1 MDTNDMHRGVPMH
14 VLSEAPF
21 ECHQLCV
28 QSCENVWVRRLIPLV
43 FIASVSLTACSET
56 ARTGTNFCR
65 QLAKEMP
72 GIAVM
77 PATVEEVN
85 AAVGHFTRLQKV
97 APLEVQ
103 QDWDTL
109 TELMIA
115 ASKVK
120 ADDAESVQQV
130 ADLAYASEANSKSA
144 SDWVKATCGVDIS
157 LGVQVTP

>member
-1 MDTNDMHRGVPMH
+1 MIA
-14 VLSEAPF
+14 LAEASF

-43 FIASVSLTACSET
+43 FIASVVLTACSET
-56 ARTGTNFCR
+56 PRTGTNFCR

-77 PATVEEVN
+77 PATVAEVN

-103 QDWDTL
+103 QDWDVL

-120 ADDAESVQQV
+120 AEDAESVQQV

>member
-1 MDTNDMHRGVPMH
+1 VIA
-14 VLSEAPF
+14 LAEASF

-28 QSCENVWVRRLIPLV
+28 QSCENVRVRRLIPLV
-43 FIASVSLTACSET
+43 FIASVVLTACSET
-56 ARTGTNFCR
+56 PRTGTNFCR

-77 PATVEEVN
+77 PATVAEVN

-103 QDWDTL
+103 QDWDVL

-120 ADDAESVQQV
+120 AEDAESVQKV

>member
-1 MDTNDMHRGVPMH
+1 M
-14 VLSEAPF
+14 
-21 ECHQLCV
+21 
-28 QSCENVWVRRLIPLV
+28 RRLIPLLFLGLFAV
-43 FIASVSLTACSET
+43 TACAET
-56 ARTGTNFCR
+56 PRTGTNFCR

-72 GIAVM
+72 GISVM
-77 PATVEEVN
+77 PATIEEVN

-103 QDWDTL
+103 QDWDAL
-109 TELMIA
+109 TDLMIA

-130 ADLAYASEANSKSA
+130 ADLAYATEASANSA
-144 SDWVKATCGVDIS
+144 SEWVIATCGVDIS

>member
-1 MDTNDMHRGVPMH
+1 VIA
-14 VLSEAPF
+14 LAEASF

-28 QSCENVWVRRLIPLV
+28 QSCENVRVRRLIPLV
-43 FIASVSLTACSET
+43 FIASVVLTACSET

-77 PATVEEVN
+77 PATVAEVN

-103 QDWDTL
+103 QDWDVL

-120 ADDAESVQQV
+120 AEDAESVQQV

>member
-1 MDTNDMHRGVPMH
+1 M
-14 VLSEAPF
+14 
-21 ECHQLCV
+21 
-28 QSCENVWVRRLIPLV
+28 RRLVPLLFLGLFAV
-43 FIASVSLTACSET
+43 TACAET
-56 ARTGTNFCR
+56 PRTGTNFCR

-72 GIAVM
+72 GISVM

-103 QDWDTL
+103 QDWNAL

-130 ADLAYASEANSKSA
+130 ADLAYATEANANTA
-144 SDWVKATCGVDIS
+144 SEWVKATCGVDIS

>member
-1 MDTNDMHRGVPMH
+1 M
-14 VLSEAPF
+14 
-21 ECHQLCV
+21 
-28 QSCENVWVRRLIPLV
+28 RRLIPLL
-43 FIASVSLTACSET
+43 FLGLFAITACAET
-56 ARTGTNFCR
+56 PRTGTNFCR

-72 GIAVM
+72 GISVM

-103 QDWDTL
+103 QDWDAL

-130 ADLAYASEANSKSA
+130 ADLAYATETSATTASE
-144 SDWVKATCGVDIS
+144 WVKATCGVDIS

>member
-1 MDTNDMHRGVPMH
+1 
-14 VLSEAPF
+14 
-21 ECHQLCV
+21 
-28 QSCENVWVRRLIPLV
+28 VRRLIPLL
-43 FIASVSLTACSET
+43 FIALITISACAET
-56 ARTGTNFCR
+56 PRTGTNFCR

-103 QDWDTL
+103 QDWDVL

-120 ADDAESVQQV
+120 ADDAESVQKV
-130 ADLAYASEANSKSA
+130 ADLAYTSEASSLAASE
-144 SDWVKATCGVDIS
+144 WVKATCGVDIS
-157 LGVQVTP
+157 LGVQITP

>member
-1 MDTNDMHRGVPMH
+1 MHRGVP
-14 VLSEAPF
+14 VIALAEASF

-28 QSCENVWVRRLIPLV
+28 QSCENVRVRRLIPLV
-43 FIASVSLTACSET
+43 FIASVVLTACSET
-56 ARTGTNFCR
+56 PRTGTNFCR

-77 PATVEEVN
+77 PATVAEVN

-103 QDWDTL
+103 QDWDVL

-120 ADDAESVQQV
+120 AEDAESVQQV
-130 ADLAYASEANSKSA
+130 ADLAYASEASSKSA

>member
-1 MDTNDMHRGVPMH
+1 MHRGVPIH
-14 VLSEAPF
+14 PHSEAPF
-21 ECHQLCV
+21 GCHQLCV
-28 QSCENVWVRRLIPLV
+28 QSCENVRVRRLIPLL
-43 FIASVSLTACSET
+43 FIASVALTACSET
-56 ARTGTNFCR
+56 PRTGTNFCR

-77 PATVEEVN
+77 PATVAEVN

-103 QDWDTL
+103 QDWDVL

-120 ADDAESVQQV
+120 AEDAESVQQV

>member
-1 MDTNDMHRGVPMH
+1 M
-14 VLSEAPF
+14 
-21 ECHQLCV
+21 
-28 QSCENVWVRRLIPLV
+28 RRLIPLLFLGLFAV
-43 FIASVSLTACSET
+43 TACAET
-56 ARTGTNFCR
+56 PRTGTNFCR

-72 GIAVM
+72 GISVM
-77 PATVEEVN
+77 PATMEEVN

-103 QDWDTL
+103 QDWDAL
-109 TELMIA
+109 TDLMIA

-130 ADLAYASEANSKSA
+130 ADLAYATEASANSA
-144 SDWVKATCGVDIS
+144 SEWVKATCGVDIS

>member
-1 MDTNDMHRGVPMH
+1 MHRGVPIH

-28 QSCENVWVRRLIPLV
+28 QSCENVRVRRLIPLTL
-43 FIASVSLTACSET
+43 IAFVALTACSET

-103 QDWDTL
+103 EDWDTL

-120 ADDAESVQQV
+120 AEDAESVQQV

>member
-1 MDTNDMHRGVPMH
+1 M
-14 VLSEAPF
+14 
-21 ECHQLCV
+21 
-28 QSCENVWVRRLIPLV
+28 RRLIPLLFLGLFAV
-43 FIASVSLTACSET
+43 TACAET
-56 ARTGTNFCR
+56 PRTGTNFCR

-72 GIAVM
+72 GISVM

-103 QDWDTL
+103 QDWNAL

-130 ADLAYASEANSKSA
+130 ADLAYASEASSKSA

>member
-1 MDTNDMHRGVPMH
+1 M
-14 VLSEAPF
+14 
-21 ECHQLCV
+21 
-28 QSCENVWVRRLIPLV
+28 RRLIPLLFLGLFTV
-43 FIASVSLTACSET
+43 TACAET
-56 ARTGTNFCR
+56 PRTGTNFCR

-72 GIAVM
+72 GISVM

-103 QDWDTL
+103 QDWNAL

-130 ADLAYASEANSKSA
+130 ADLAYATEANANSA
-144 SDWVKATCGVDIS
+144 SEWVKATCGVDIS

>member
-1 MDTNDMHRGVPMH
+1 MRRVFTI
-14 VLSEAPF
+14 
-21 ECHQLCV
+21 CV
-28 QSCENVWVRRLIPLV
+28 IS
-43 FIASVSLTACSET
+43 AVSLTACAET
-56 ARTGTNFCR
+56 PRTGTNFCR

-72 GIAVM
+72 GIGVM

-85 AAVGHFTRLQKV
+85 ASVGHFTRLQKV

-103 QDWDTL
+103 EDWDAL

-120 ADDAESVQQV
+120 AEDPESVQQV
-130 ADLAYASEANSKSA
+130 ADMAYATEANAQAA
-144 SDWVKATCGVDIS
+144 SQWVKNTCGVDIS

>member
-1 MDTNDMHRGVPMH
+1 MIA
-14 VLSEAPF
+14 LAEASF

-28 QSCENVWVRRLIPLV
+28 QSCENVRVRRLIPLV
-43 FIASVSLTACSET
+43 FIASVMLTACSET
-56 ARTGTNFCR
+56 PRTGTNFCR

-77 PATVEEVN
+77 PTTVAEVN

-103 QDWDTL
+103 QDWDVL

-120 ADDAESVQQV
+120 AEDAESVQQV

>member
-1 MDTNDMHRGVPMH
+1 M
-14 VLSEAPF
+14 
-21 ECHQLCV
+21 
-28 QSCENVWVRRLIPLV
+28 RRLIPLL
-43 FIASVSLTACSET
+43 FLALIAISACAET
-56 ARTGTNFCR
+56 PRTGTNFCR

-72 GIAVM
+72 GISVM

-103 QDWDTL
+103 QDWNAL

-120 ADDAESVQQV
+120 ADDAESVQKV
-130 ADLAYASEANSKSA
+130 ADLAYATEANANTA
-144 SDWVKATCGVDIS
+144 SEWVKATCGVDIS

>member
-1 MDTNDMHRGVPMH
+1 MHRGVP
-14 VLSEAPF
+14 VIALAEASF

-28 QSCENVWVRRLIPLV
+28 QSCENVRVRRLIPLL
-43 FIASVSLTACSET
+43 FIASVALTACSET
-56 ARTGTNFCR
+56 PRTGTNFCR

-77 PATVEEVN
+77 PATVAEVN

-103 QDWDTL
+103 QDWDVL

-120 ADDAESVQQV
+120 AEDAESVQQV

>member
-1 MDTNDMHRGVPMH
+1 MH

-28 QSCENVWVRRLIPLV
+28 QSCENVRVRRLIPLV

>member
-1 MDTNDMHRGVPMH
+1 M
-14 VLSEAPF
+14 
-21 ECHQLCV
+21 
-28 QSCENVWVRRLIPLV
+28 RRLIPLL
-43 FIASVSLTACSET
+43 FIALITISACAET
-56 ARTGTNFCR
+56 PRTGTNFCR

-103 QDWDTL
+103 QDWDVL

-120 ADDAESVQQV
+120 ADDTESVQKV
-130 ADLAYASEANSKSA
+130 ADLAYTSEASSLAASE
-144 SDWVKATCGVDIS
+144 WVKATCGVDIS
-157 LGVQVTP
+157 LGVQITP

>member
-1 MDTNDMHRGVPMH
+1 M
-14 VLSEAPF
+14 
-21 ECHQLCV
+21 
-28 QSCENVWVRRLIPLV
+28 RRLFPLLFLGLFAV
-43 FIASVSLTACSET
+43 TACADT
-56 ARTGTNFCR
+56 PRTGTNFCR

-72 GIAVM
+72 GISVM

-103 QDWDTL
+103 QDWDAL
-109 TELMIA
+109 TKLMIA

-130 ADLAYASEANSKSA
+130 ADLAYATEANANTA
-144 SDWVKATCGVDIS
+144 SEWVKATCGVDIS

>member
-1 MDTNDMHRGVPMH
+1 M
-14 VLSEAPF
+14 
-21 ECHQLCV
+21 
-28 QSCENVWVRRLIPLV
+28 RRLIPLLFLGLLAV
-43 FIASVSLTACSET
+43 TACAET
-56 ARTGTNFCR
+56 PRTGTNFCR

-72 GIAVM
+72 GISVM

-103 QDWDTL
+103 QDWDAL
-109 TELMIA
+109 TKLMIA

-130 ADLAYASEANSKSA
+130 ADLAYATEANANTA
-144 SDWVKATCGVDIS
+144 SEWVKATCGVDIS

>member
-1 MDTNDMHRGVPMH
+1 M
-14 VLSEAPF
+14 
-21 ECHQLCV
+21 
-28 QSCENVWVRRLIPLV
+28 RRLIPLL
-43 FIASVSLTACSET
+43 FIALITISACAET
-56 ARTGTNFCR
+56 PRTGTNFCR

-103 QDWDTL
+103 QDWDVL

-120 ADDAESVQQV
+120 ADDAESVQKV
-130 ADLAYASEANSKSA
+130 ADLAYTSEASSLSASE
-144 SDWVKATCGVDIS
+144 WVKATCGVDIS
-157 LGVQVTP
+157 LGVQITP

>member
-1 MDTNDMHRGVPMH
+1 MRRVFTI
-14 VLSEAPF
+14 
-21 ECHQLCV
+21 CV
-28 QSCENVWVRRLIPLV
+28 IS
-43 FIASVSLTACSET
+43 AVSLTACAET
-56 ARTGTNFCR
+56 PRTSTNFCR

-85 AAVGHFTRLQKV
+85 ASVGHFTRLQKV

-103 QDWDTL
+103 EDWDAL

-120 ADDAESVQQV
+120 AEDPESVQQV
-130 ADLAYASEANSKSA
+130 ADMAYATEANAQAA
-144 SDWVKATCGVDIS
+144 SQWVKNTCGVDIS

>member
-1 MDTNDMHRGVPMH
+1 MDTNDIHRGVPITAH
-14 VLSEAPF
+14 SEADM
-21 ECHQLCV
+21 ECHQPGV
-28 QSCENVWVRRLIPLV
+28 QSCENVRVRRLIPLT
-43 FIASVSLTACSET
+43 FIALIAVTACSET
-56 ARTGTNFCR
+56 PRTGTNFCR

-72 GIAVM
+72 GISVM
-77 PATVEEVN
+77 PATVDEVN

-103 QDWDTL
+103 QDWDVL

-120 ADDAESVQQV
+120 AEDAESVQHV
-130 ADLAYASEANSKSA
+130 ADLAYASESSSKSA

>member
-1 MDTNDMHRGVPMH
+1 M
-14 VLSEAPF
+14 
-21 ECHQLCV
+21 
-28 QSCENVWVRRLIPLV
+28 RRLFPLLFLGLFAV
-43 FIASVSLTACSET
+43 TACADT
-56 ARTGTNFCR
+56 PRTGTNFCR

-72 GIAVM
+72 GISVM

-103 QDWDTL
+103 QDWNAL

-130 ADLAYASEANSKSA
+130 ADLAYATEANANTA
-144 SDWVKATCGVDIS
+144 SEWVKATCGVDIS

>member
-1 MDTNDMHRGVPMH
+1 M
-14 VLSEAPF
+14 
-21 ECHQLCV
+21 
-28 QSCENVWVRRLIPLV
+28 RRLFPLLFLGLFAV
-43 FIASVSLTACSET
+43 TACAET
-56 ARTGTNFCR
+56 PRTGTNFCR

-72 GIAVM
+72 GISVM

-103 QDWDTL
+103 QDWNAL
-109 TELMIA
+109 TELMIT

-130 ADLAYASEANSKSA
+130 ADLAYATEANANTA
-144 SDWVKATCGVDIS
+144 SEWVKATCGVDIS

>member
-1 MDTNDMHRGVPMH
+1 M
-14 VLSEAPF
+14 
-21 ECHQLCV
+21 
-28 QSCENVWVRRLIPLV
+28 RRLIPLV
-43 FIASVSLTACSET
+43 FIASVALTACSET
-56 ARTGTNFCR
+56 PRTGTNFCR

-77 PATVEEVN
+77 PATVAEVN

-97 APLEVQ
+97 APLDVQ
-103 QDWDTL
+103 EDWDAL

-120 ADDAESVQQV
+120 AEDAESVQQV

>member
-1 MDTNDMHRGVPMH
+1 
-14 VLSEAPF
+14 
-21 ECHQLCV
+21 
-28 QSCENVWVRRLIPLV
+28 VRRLFALCAITV
-43 FIASVSLTACSET
+43 VSLTACAQT
-56 ARTGTNFCR
+56 PRTGTNFCR

-77 PATVEEVN
+77 PATVDEVN
-85 AAVGHFTRLQKV
+85 ASVEHFTRLQKV

-103 QDWDTL
+103 EDWDAL

-120 ADDAESVQQV
+120 AEDAQSVQQV
-130 ADLAYASEANSKSA
+130 ADLAYATEANAQAA
-144 SDWVKATCGVDIS
+144 SQWVKATCGVDIS

>member
-1 MDTNDMHRGVPMH
+1 M
-14 VLSEAPF
+14 
-21 ECHQLCV
+21 
-28 QSCENVWVRRLIPLV
+28 RRLFSLCAITV
-43 FIASVSLTACSET
+43 VSLAACAQT
-56 ARTGTNFCR
+56 PRTGTNFCR

-77 PATVEEVN
+77 PATVDEIN
-85 AAVGHFTRLQKV
+85 ASVEHFTRLQKV

-103 QDWDTL
+103 EDWDAL

-120 ADDAESVQQV
+120 AEDAQSVQQV
-130 ADLAYASEANSKSA
+130 ADLAYATEANAQAA
-144 SDWVKATCGVDIS
+144 SQWVKATCGVDIS

>member
-1 MDTNDMHRGVPMH
+1 MIA
-14 VLSEAPF
+14 LAEASF

-28 QSCENVWVRRLIPLV
+28 QSCENVRVRRLIPLV
-43 FIASVSLTACSET
+43 FIASVVLTACSET
-56 ARTGTNFCR
+56 PRTGTNFCR

-77 PATVEEVN
+77 PATVAEVN

-103 QDWDTL
+103 QDWDVL

-120 ADDAESVQQV
+120 AEDAESVQQV

-157 LGVQVTP
+157 RGVQVTP

>member
-1 MDTNDMHRGVPMH
+1 MHRGVP
-14 VLSEAPF
+14 VIALAEASF

-43 FIASVSLTACSET
+43 FIASVMLTACSET
-56 ARTGTNFCR
+56 PRTGTNFCR

-77 PATVEEVN
+77 PATVAEVN

-103 QDWDTL
+103 QDWDVL

-120 ADDAESVQQV
+120 AEDAESVQQV

>member
-1 MDTNDMHRGVPMH
+1 M
-14 VLSEAPF
+14 
-21 ECHQLCV
+21 
-28 QSCENVWVRRLIPLV
+28 RRLIPLLFLGLFAV
-43 FIASVSLTACSET
+43 AACAET
-56 ARTGTNFCR
+56 PRTGTNFCR

-72 GIAVM
+72 GISVM

-85 AAVGHFTRLQKV
+85 VAVGHFTRLQKV

-103 QDWDTL
+103 QDWDAL

-130 ADLAYASEANSKSA
+130 ADLAYATEANANTA
-144 SDWVKATCGVDIS
+144 SEWVKATCGVDIS

>member
-1 MDTNDMHRGVPMH
+1 MHRGVP
-14 VLSEAPF
+14 VIALAEASF

-28 QSCENVWVRRLIPLV
+28 QSCENVRVRRLIPLV
-43 FIASVSLTACSET
+43 FIASVVLTACSET
-56 ARTGTNFCR
+56 PRTGTNFCR

-77 PATVEEVN
+77 PATVAEVN

-103 QDWDTL
+103 QDWDVL

-120 ADDAESVQQV
+120 AEDAESVQQV

>member
-1 MDTNDMHRGVPMH
+1 M
-14 VLSEAPF
+14 
-21 ECHQLCV
+21 
-28 QSCENVWVRRLIPLV
+28 RRIFDFCAITV
-43 FIASVSLTACSET
+43 VSLTACAQT
-56 ARTGTNFCR
+56 PRTGTNFCR

-85 AAVGHFTRLQKV
+85 ASVGHFTRLQKV

-103 QDWDTL
+103 EDWDAL

-120 ADDAESVQQV
+120 AEDAQSVQQV
-130 ADLAYASEANSKSA
+130 ADLAYATEANAQAA
-144 SDWVKATCGVDIS
+144 SQWVKATCGVDIS

>member
-1 MDTNDMHRGVPMH
+1 M
-14 VLSEAPF
+14 
-21 ECHQLCV
+21 
-28 QSCENVWVRRLIPLV
+28 RRLFPLLFLGLFAV
-43 FIASVSLTACSET
+43 TACAET
-56 ARTGTNFCR
+56 PRTGTNFCR

-72 GIAVM
+72 GISVM

-103 QDWDTL
+103 QDWNAL
-109 TELMIA
+109 TELIIA

-130 ADLAYASEANSKSA
+130 ADLAYATEANANTA
-144 SDWVKATCGVDIS
+144 SEWVKATCGVDIS

>member
-1 MDTNDMHRGVPMH
+1 MDTNDMHRGVPIH

>member
-1 MDTNDMHRGVPMH
+1 MH

-21 ECHQLCV
+21 ECHHLCV

>member
-1 MDTNDMHRGVPMH
+1 MHRGVPIH

-28 QSCENVWVRRLIPLV
+28 QSCENVRVRRLIPLV